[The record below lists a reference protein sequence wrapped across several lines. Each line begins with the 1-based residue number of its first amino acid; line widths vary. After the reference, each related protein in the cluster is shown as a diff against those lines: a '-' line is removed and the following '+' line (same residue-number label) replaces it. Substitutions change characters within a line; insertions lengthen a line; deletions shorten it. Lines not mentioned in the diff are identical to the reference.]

1 MGMSEC
7 ISKLFFQIDYRFV
20 AQDQNS
26 NNCHK
31 CVAGK
36 FWNDNW
42 GYSCLAYHYG
52 KFCTREGKI
61 GPGWKSS
68 YGTITSYRNAKRD
81 AFKACGACGFH

>member
-1 MGMSEC
+1 M
-7 ISKLFFQIDYRFV
+7 

-26 NNCHK
+26 NICHK
-31 CVAGK
+31 CVAGDV
-36 FWNDNW
+36 WNDNW

-68 YGTITSYRNAKRD
+68 YGTITSYRNAKRS